1 MKRRA
6 KQVTD
11 AELDVLKCLW
21 ELGPTTIRELTDR
34 LYPAGGTAHYA
45 TVQKLLDRLEDKGC
59 VKRRSRGRQ
68 NEFAAAVDR
77 EGLIASRL
85 RETAERL
92 CDGSLT
98 PILTELVSSAELSKE
113 ELEELR
119 EIVARAGKRPPRGER

>member
-6 KQVTD
+6 RPVTD
-11 AELDVLKCLW
+11 AELDVLKSLW
-21 ELGPTTIRELTDR
+21 QLGPTTIRELTDR
-34 LYPAGGTAHYA
+34 LYPAGSTAHYA

-59 VKRRSRGRQ
+59 VKRRPRGRQ
-68 NEFAAAVDR
+68 NEFLAAIDR
-77 EGLIASRL
+77 ESLIASRL
-85 RETAERL
+85 LETAERL

-119 EIVARAGKRPPRGER
+119 EIVARAGKRTPRGER